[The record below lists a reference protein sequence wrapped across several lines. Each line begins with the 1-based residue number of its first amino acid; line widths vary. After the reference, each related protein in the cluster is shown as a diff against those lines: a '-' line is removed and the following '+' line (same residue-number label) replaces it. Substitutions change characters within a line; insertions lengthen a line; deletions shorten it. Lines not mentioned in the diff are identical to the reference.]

1 MHHAL
6 HLRGI
11 GSKNMLDRLKCR
23 NIIGRCPRHIGI
35 VNSVSHICHIT
46 RKWYIHHCLLCKPHK
61 PNPISRRHGL
71 QHGFRPHLRALPHPI
86 ISHTQRH
93 IHRNHMISRLR
104 RRRLSIQHHLLERPC
119 KRKRQSDQHRH
130 SQQHQHN
137 VLNAP
142 ALDHLALD
150 IGHKH
155 QTAKPHGLA
164 FWTANAMHKIGNANQ
179 RNTQGKKWSQQPH
192 HAPPCDRLLG
202 AISPSLRRCKN
213 RCNAISRGSEHANSS
228 ISISADKHASL
239 IASKCRLRFSK

>member
-23 NIIGRCPRHIGI
+23 GIIGMCPRHIGHL
-35 VNSVSHICHIT
+35 NSASHICHII
-46 RKWYIHHCLLCKPHK
+46 RKWYIHHSLLCKPHK
-61 PNPISRRHGL
+61 PNPIPRRHSL
-71 QHGFRPHLRALPHPI
+71 QHRLRPHLRALPHPI

-93 IHRNHMISRLR
+93 IHRNYMISRPR
-104 RRRLSIQHHLLERPC
+104 RRRLSIQHHLLKRPC

-164 FWTANAMHKIGNANQ
+164 LGAANAMHKIGNANQ
-179 RNTQGKKWSQQPH
+179 RNPKYK
-192 HAPPCDRLLG
+192 
-202 AISPSLRRCKN
+202 
-213 RCNAISRGSEHANSS
+213 
-228 ISISADKHASL
+228 
-239 IASKCRLRFSK
+239 